1 MKLLEK
7 IKTNLNRKLMSSS
20 VLKVL
25 EEEELNGAVLA
36 NRFRYLFLILIASG
50 GVFNLA
56 GIKDAQA
63 QFKGSII
70 YGTGFLLYLII
81 TIFHTSI
88 LRHCKDKS
96 KIHRIGLMTTIS
108 DFAILT
114 GMMLS
119 WYELESADN
128 FNYFLKNPSFIYFLF
143 PFILALIQIRLSLV
157 IVSIIAFIFIHFT
170 SIMYGV
176 YLGVPTSVDWK
187 LYILGDQIYMSD
199 LLMARP
205 IAYSSLA
212 LAVGFSIYRTIFMV
226 KRIGTIEAEKK
237 SLSKYFSPE
246 IVEEIT
252 KNPEVLNQGKRQEVT
267 ILFQDIRNF
276 TKMSE
281 KMNPDELA
289 EFLNEFRARMTNVVF
304 ANGGTLDKYIGDA
317 IMATFGTPNVTP
329 NDTVNAVNT
338 GLQMLSSLSEWNT
351 IRKKQGKEEIRIGIG
366 LHCGE
371 VFTGSIGFAG
381 RMEYTVIGDAVN
393 TASRIESLCKQFKAE
408 FLISEEVY
416 QKVKQTIQAETLPLV
431 EVKGKEKL
439 LQVYKVIS

>member
-281 KMNPDELA
+281 GMNPDELA
-289 EFLNEFRARMTNVVF
+289 EFLNEFRMRMTNVVF

-317 IMATFGTPNVTP
+317 IMATFGTPNMTP

-338 GLQMLSSLSEWNT
+338 GLQMLSSLSEWNL
-351 IRKKQGKEEIRIGIG
+351 IRKKQSKEEIKIGIG

-371 VFTGSIGFAG
+371 VFAGSVGFAG

-393 TASRIESLCKQFKAE
+393 TASRIESLCKQFHAE

-416 QKVKQTIQAETLPLV
+416 QKVKQTIQVETLPLI

>member
-7 IKTNLNRKLMSSS
+7 VKANLNRKLMSSS

-25 EEEELNGAVLA
+25 EEEELNGAIIA
-36 NRFRYLFLILIASG
+36 NRFRYLFLFLI
-50 GVFNLA
+50 VA
-56 GIKDAQA
+56 GAAINQFEIKDLEARN
-63 QFKGSII
+63 KGIII
-70 YGTGFLLYLII
+70 YVTGFFIYFAI
-81 TIFHTSI
+81 TIFHTRI
-88 LRHCKDKS
+88 LTCGNKN
-96 KIHRIGLMTTIS
+96 KIRFFGFVTVLS
-108 DFAILT
+108 DFAVLT
-114 GMMLS
+114 GMMFS
-119 WYELESADN
+119 WYKLESADN

-143 PFILALIQIRLSLV
+143 PFILSLIQIRLSLT
-157 IVSIIAFIFIHFT
+157 IVSIVAFLSIHI
-170 SIMYGV
+170 SSVIYGM
-176 YLGVPTSVDWK
+176 YLGVPLSVDWK
-187 LYILGDQIYMSD
+187 LYILGDQIYTSD
-199 LLMARP
+199 LFLSRP

-212 LAVGFSIYRTIFMV
+212 LAIGFSIYRTIFMV

-237 SLSKYFSPE
+237 TLSKYFSPE

-281 KMNPDELA
+281 GMNPDELA

-338 GLQMLSSLSEWNT
+338 GLQMLSSLSEWNM

-371 VFTGSIGFAG
+371 VFTGSVGFAG

-393 TASRIESLCKQFKAE
+393 TASRIESLCKQFQAE
-408 FLISEEVY
+408 FLISDEVY
-416 QKVKQTIQAETLPLV
+416 QKVKNSIQAETLPLV
-431 EVKGKEKL
+431 EVKGKEKP

>member
-7 IKTNLNRKLMSSS
+7 VRANLNRKLMSSS

-25 EEEELNGAVLA
+25 EEEELNGTILA
-36 NRFRYLFLILIASG
+36 NRFRYLFLILIVSG

-56 GIKDAQA
+56 GIKDAEA

-70 YGTGFLLYLII
+70 YGSGFLLYFII

-88 LRHCKDKS
+88 LRRCNDKS
-96 KIHRIGLMTTIS
+96 KIHRVGLMTTIS
-108 DFAILT
+108 DFAVLT
-114 GMMLS
+114 GMMFS
-119 WYELESADN
+119 WYKLESADN

-157 IVSIIAFIFIHFT
+157 IVSIITFIFIHFI
-170 SIMYGV
+170 SILYGV
-176 YLGVPTSVDWK
+176 HLGVPTSIDWK

-281 KMNPDELA
+281 GMNPDELA

-317 IMATFGTPNVTP
+317 IMATFGTPNVMP

-338 GLQMLSSLSEWNT
+338 GLQMLSSLSEWNM

-371 VFTGSIGFAG
+371 VFTGSVGFAG

-393 TASRIESLCKQFKAE
+393 TASRIESLCKQFQAE

-416 QKVKQTIQAETLPLV
+416 QKVKNSIQAATLPLV
-431 EVKGKEKL
+431 EVKGKEKP